1 MSAERARKDREDFA
15 ALLSYP
21 AERAAADILGAVER
35 RRNRLLVAPS
45 AVLPDLVARV
55 LPGSY
60 WPVLR
65 HAPRVL
71 KHAPR
76 VLRRLPGRRR
86 RA

>member
-1 MSAERARKDREDFA
+1 MVPLFA
-15 ALLSYP
+15 FSVRCV

-71 KHAPR
+71 H
-76 VLRRLPGRRR
+76 RLSGRRR